1 MLREAPMGR
10 ITTPV
15 TVGNIL
21 DPGSEIACTA
31 LVDTGAYCLTLP
43 ASWKPRLGSLSM
55 ARTIALEM
63 ADHRTVVGEIC
74 GPVWIRIGDF
84 EPISSEVLFIEME
97 SPDGHEPLLG
107 YVTLEQA
114 GLIVDMVGRRL
125 VRAPYLDLKGMRRQ
139 AGSVIAA
146 PFYSSTPG

>member
-1 MLREAPMGR
+1 MGR

-43 ASWKPRLGSLSM
+43 VSWKPRLGSLPM
-55 ARTIALEM
+55 ARTVALET
-63 ADHRTVVGEIC
+63 ADHRTVPGEIC
-74 GPVWIRIGDF
+74 GPVRIRIDDF
-84 EPISSEVLFIEME
+84 DAIAGEVLFIQME
-97 SPDGHEPLLG
+97 AVDGCEPLLG

-125 VRAPYLDLKGMRRQ
+125 MHAPYLDLKGMRRQ
-139 AGSVIAA
+139 AA
-146 PFYSSTPG
+146 